1 MKNNILNEMT
11 PAQLKRKKNRESA
24 WYDIKSLLG
33 YINDLTNKIQS
44 ELESSEQIDR
54 ISDLLDD

>member
-1 MKNNILNEMT
+1 MKSNILNEMT
-11 PAQLKRKKNRESA
+11 PAQLKRKKNKESA
-24 WYDIKSLLG
+24 WYEIKSLLG

-54 ISDLLDD
+54 ISDLLDY

>member
-24 WYDIKSLLG
+24 WYDIKSLLC
-33 YINDLTNKIQS
+33 YINYLTNEIRS
-44 ELESSEQIDR
+44 ELESSEQIDK
-54 ISDLLDD
+54 ISDLLDG

>member
-11 PAQLKRKKNRESA
+11 LAQLKRKKNRESA

-54 ISDLLDD
+54 ISDLLDY